1 MAKYHHKN
9 SLVVSWLFEIRTVT
23 CICRS
28 YMKLF
33 DRQPPP
39 PPQKKKF
46 PKKKKKIIKKKEKK
60 KKRKF

>member
-33 DRQPPP
+33 DRPPP
-39 PPQKKKF
+39 
-46 PKKKKKIIKKKEKK
+46 PKKKKKFLKKKKKKEKIREK
-60 KKRKF
+60 KKRKI